1 MPLRPML
8 PTVLLAAVLSI
19 VVGVL
24 AAARGASVPLG
35 LAVGLFAVQVLLTL
49 WRINAPVWRTKS
61 PPTPAADWALSNTV
75 LTTIVYAWG
84 AAALFC
90 IYGLSGLHWRHWWQ
104 YGAGMALLAVLA
116 LLCARHLA
124 SERGSRTRASTLNII
139 MAITVA
145 QAVSVAA
152 ALVYLVAS
160 GALDTLKGDWAANHV
175 FIAGGLMIG
184 AISLVSLLAYW
195 RTPTTAPAGA

>member
-1 MPLRPML
+1 ML
-8 PTVLLAAVLSI
+8 PTVLLALVLSI

-35 LAVGLFAVQVLLTL
+35 LAVGLFALQVLLTL
-49 WRINAPVWRTKS
+49 WRINAPAWRAGS
-61 PPTPAADWALSNTV
+61 PQTPAADWALSNTL
-75 LTTIVYAWG
+75 LTAIVYAWG

-104 YGAGMALLAVLA
+104 YGAGMALLAGVA
-116 LLCARHLA
+116 LLCARYLA
-124 SERGSRTRASTLNII
+124 SERGLETRAVALNII

-145 QAVSVAA
+145 QAVSVAG

-160 GALDTLKGDWAANHV
+160 GALDTQKGDWAANHV
-175 FIAGGLMIG
+175 FVAGSLTIG
-184 AISLVSLLAYW
+184 AISLVSLLVYW
-195 RTPTTAPAGA
+195 RTPTAVPAGS

>member
-8 PTVLLAAVLSI
+8 PTVLLASVLSI

-49 WRINAPVWRTKS
+49 WRINAPTWRAGT
-61 PPTPAADWALSNTV
+61 PQTPAADWVLSNTV
-75 LTTIVYAWG
+75 LTAIVYAWG

-104 YGAGMALLAVLA
+104 YGAGMALLAGVA

-124 SERGSRTRASTLNII
+124 SERGL
-139 MAITVA
+139 
-145 QAVSVAA
+145 
-152 ALVYLVAS
+152 
-160 GALDTLKGDWAANHV
+160 
-175 FIAGGLMIG
+175 
-184 AISLVSLLAYW
+184 
-195 RTPTTAPAGA
+195 

>member
-8 PTVLLAAVLSI
+8 PTVLLALVLSI

-49 WRINAPVWRTKS
+49 WRINAPAWRAGTLH
-61 PPTPAADWALSNTV
+61 PPAGDWVRSNTV
-75 LTTIVYAWG
+75 LTAIVYGWG
-84 AAALFC
+84 AAALFS
-90 IYGLSGLHWRHWWQ
+90 IYGLSGVHWRHWWQ
-104 YGAGMALLAVLA
+104 YGAGMALLAGVA

-124 SERGSRTRASTLNII
+124 SERGLKTRASTLNVI

-145 QAVSVAA
+145 QAVSVVA

-160 GALDTLKGDWAANHV
+160 GALDTEKGDWAANHV
-175 FIAGGLMIG
+175 FVAGCLMIG

-195 RTPTTAPAGA
+195 RTPITAPAGA

>member
-24 AAARGASVPLG
+24 AVARGASVPLG

-49 WRINAPVWRTKS
+49 WRINAPTWRAGTTQ
-61 PPTPAADWALSNTV
+61 TPAADWVLSNTV
-75 LTTIVYAWG
+75 LTAIVYAWG

-90 IYGLSGLHWRHWWQ
+90 IYGLSGLIWRHWWQ
-104 YGAGMALLAVLA
+104 YGAGMALLAAVA

-124 SERGSRTRASTLNII
+124 SERVLRARAPTLNII
-139 MAITVA
+139 MAITVV
-145 QAVSVAA
+145 QAVSVAG
-152 ALVYLVAS
+152 ALIYLVAS
-160 GALDTLKGDWAANHV
+160 GALDTHKGDWAANHV
-175 FIAGGLMIG
+175 FLAGGLMIG
-184 AISLVSLLAYW
+184 AISLVSLVAYW

>member
-49 WRINAPVWRTKS
+49 WRINAPAWHAG
-61 PPTPAADWALSNTV
+61 PPQTPAADWAVSNTV
-75 LTTIVYAWG
+75 LTVIVYAWG

-104 YGAGMALLAVLA
+104 YGAGMALLAGVA

-124 SERGSRTRASTLNII
+124 SERGLRTRASTLNII

-145 QAVSVAA
+145 QAVSVAGA
-152 ALVYLVAS
+152 IVYIVAS
-160 GALDTLKGDWAANHV
+160 DALDTPKGDWAANHV
-175 FIAGGLMIG
+175 FLAGGLMIG

-195 RTPTTAPAGA
+195 RIPATAPAGA

>member
-8 PTVLLAAVLSI
+8 PTVLLSCVLSI
-19 VVGVL
+19 VVAVL
-24 AAARGASVPLG
+24 AAARGANVPLG

-49 WRINAPVWRTKS
+49 WRINASTWRAGTLH
-61 PPTPAADWALSNTV
+61 TPAADWALNNTV
-75 LTTIVYAWG
+75 LTAIVYAWG

-104 YGAGMALLAVLA
+104 YGAGMALLAGVA

-124 SERGSRTRASTLNII
+124 SERGLKTRASTLNII

-145 QAVSVAA
+145 QAVSVAG

-160 GALDTLKGDWAANHV
+160 GALDTRKGDWAANHV
-175 FIAGGLMIG
+175 FVAGALTIG

-195 RTPTTAPAGA
+195 RTPTSTPAAA

>member
-24 AAARGASVPLG
+24 SAARGASVPLG

-49 WRINAPVWRTKS
+49 WRINAPTWNTS
-61 PPTPAADWALSNTV
+61 TPQTPAVDWALSNTV
-75 LTTIVYAWG
+75 LTAIVYAWG

-90 IYGLSGLHWRHWWQ
+90 LYGLSGLHWRHWWQ
-104 YGAGMALLAVLA
+104 YGAGMALLAGLA

-124 SERGSRTRASTLNII
+124 SERGLKNPAATLKIV

-145 QAVSVAA
+145 QAVSIIA

-160 GALDTLKGDWAANHV
+160 GALDTQKGDWAANHV
-175 FIAGGLMIG
+175 FVAGCLMIG
-184 AISLVSLLAYW
+184 TISLVSLLAYW
-195 RTPTTAPAGA
+195 RTPITAPAGA

>member
-8 PTVLLAAVLSI
+8 PTVLLALVLSI

-49 WRINAPVWRTKS
+49 WRINAPVWRAGTLH
-61 PPTPAADWALSNTV
+61 TPAGDWVRSNTV
-75 LTTIVYAWG
+75 LTAIVYGWG
-84 AAALFC
+84 AAALFS

-104 YGAGMALLAVLA
+104 YGAGMALLAGVA

-124 SERGSRTRASTLNII
+124 SERGLRNPVSTLKIV

-145 QAVSVAA
+145 QAVSIVA

-160 GALDTLKGDWAANHV
+160 GALDTEKGDWAANHV
-175 FIAGGLMIG
+175 FVAGCLMIG

-195 RTPTTAPAGA
+195 RTPITAPAGA

>member
-8 PTVLLAAVLSI
+8 PTVLLASVLSI

-35 LAVGLFAVQVLLTL
+35 LAAGLFMLQVLLTL
-49 WRINAPVWRTKS
+49 WRINAPLWRAGS
-61 PPTPAADWALSNTV
+61 PNTPAVDWALSNTL
-75 LTTIVYAWG
+75 LTAIVYAWG

-90 IYGLSGLHWRHWWQ
+90 IYGLSGLQWRHWWQ
-104 YGAGMALLAVLA
+104 YGAGMALLAGVA

-124 SERGSRTRASTLNII
+124 SERGLKARASTLVLI
-139 MAITVA
+139 MAVTVA
-145 QAVSVAA
+145 QAVSIAA

-160 GALDTLKGDWAANHV
+160 GALDTQKGDWAANYV
-175 FIAGGLMIG
+175 FVAGALMIA
-184 AISLVSLLAYW
+184 AISLVSLLVYW
-195 RTPTTAPAGA
+195 RTPATAPVSA

>member
-8 PTVLLAAVLSI
+8 PTVLLASVLSI

-49 WRINAPVWRTKS
+49 WRINAPAWRAGTLH
-61 PPTPAADWALSNTV
+61 TPAADWVWSNTV
-75 LTTIVYAWG
+75 LTAIVYAWG
-84 AAALFC
+84 AAALFS

-104 YGAGMALLAVLA
+104 YGAGMALLAGVA

-124 SERGSRTRASTLNII
+124 SERGL
-139 MAITVA
+139 
-145 QAVSVAA
+145 
-152 ALVYLVAS
+152 
-160 GALDTLKGDWAANHV
+160 
-175 FIAGGLMIG
+175 
-184 AISLVSLLAYW
+184 
-195 RTPTTAPAGA
+195 